1 MSDSRNLVFYFGG
14 GHPPLYFYTHW
25 HGGDMPFLLATAL
38 DAGRNRWDD
47 ESYLARI
54 LVTHM
59 VGQTND
65 TTSETGWGLSPEYT
79 HADHPDI
86 VVYLASQQVWTDGVT
101 HTYDGFVKK
110 HGLS

>member
-14 GHPPLYFYTHW
+14 GHPSIYLYTHW
-25 HGGDMPFLLATAL
+25 HGEDMPFLLATAL

-65 TTSETGWGLSPEYT
+65 TTSETGWGLSPVYT
-79 HADHPDI
+79 HADNPDI
-86 VVYLASQQVWTDGVT
+86 TVRLARQHVT
-101 HTYDGFVKK
+101 VDNMIYTYDGFVKK
-110 HGLS
+110 HGPS